1 MPPSAWSPSPKSDTY
16 VPGKAC
22 VLVVDDSRTMR
33 ALVRSALAGAEVE
46 VLEAGSGEE
55 ALALLERSADR
66 IDAVVL
72 DVTLPGLDGYETLAA
87 MRRSPASLP
96 IPVLMLTADATSNAD
111 VLRGLRSGAADH
123 LTKPIDPAIL
133 LAKVEAT
140 VERRRTERILR
151 MQLTLAESRTVAPT
165 GASPLVPG
173 AIVADRYRLGQKLGK
188 GGTAVVYEAEDLE
201 LKERVALKVLD
212 QHDSEELLARFKQE
226 LAMARRL
233 VHPNLVRVY
242 DFGSHFGM
250 CYFTMEVLDGQT
262 LRSRLVD
269 RPSMLDLCDYLIQ
282 LCAGM
287 QVAHDQLVIHRDL
300 KPENAFLTR
309 SNVVKIMDFGIA
321 KRLTASGVT
330 LNKGTIAGT
339 PAYMSPEQIMGNK
352 SIGPAA
358 DIYSLGIIAYEMFT
372 GGVPFTHDD
381 VYPLLM
387 RHLKEPPPPP
397 RSLVPLL
404 PKELE
409 ELILEMIAKEPE
421 DRPSSCS
428 SVARRL
434 MNIRN
439 VWVTEGAP
447 DRR

>member
-1 MPPSAWSPSPKSDTY
+1 
-16 VPGKAC
+16 

-33 ALVRSALAGAEVE
+33 ALVRNALAGADVE
-46 VLEAGSGEE
+46 VVEAGSGEE
-55 ALALLERSADR
+55 ALAVLERSADR
-66 IDAVVL
+66 IDTVVL
-72 DVTLPGLDGYETLAA
+72 DVTLPGLDGYQTLAA
-87 MRRSPASLP
+87 IRLSSASLP
-96 IPVLMLTADATSNAD
+96 IPVLMLTADATSTAD

-133 LAKVEAT
+133 VAKVQAS
-140 VERRRTERILR
+140 VERRRTERALR
-151 MQLTLAESRTVAPT
+151 MRLTAAESRTAAPT
-165 GASPLVPG
+165 SGPAFVPG
-173 AIVADRYRLGQKLGK
+173 ALIADRYRLGQKLGK
-188 GGTAVVYEAEDLE
+188 GATAVVYEAEDLE
-201 LKERVALKVLD
+201 LGERVALKVLD

-242 DFGSHFGM
+242 DFGSHYGM
-250 CYFTMEVLDGQT
+250 CYFTMEVLEGQT
-262 LRSRLVD
+262 LRSRLVE
-269 RPSMLDLCDYLIQ
+269 RPSMIDRCDYLIQ

-321 KRLTASGVT
+321 KRLTASGVS
-330 LNKGTIAGT
+330 LSRGTIAGT
-339 PAYMSPEQIMGNK
+339 PSYMSPEQIMGNN

-372 GGVPFTHDD
+372 GGVPFAHDE

-387 RHLKEPPPPP
+387 RHLKETPRPPQ
-397 RSLVPLL
+397 SLVPLL
-404 PKELE
+404 PKELD
-409 ELILEMIAKEPE
+409 ELILQMLAKEPE
-421 DRPSSCS
+421 DRPASCS

-434 MNIRN
+434 MNVRN
-439 VWVTEGAP
+439 VWVAEGAP